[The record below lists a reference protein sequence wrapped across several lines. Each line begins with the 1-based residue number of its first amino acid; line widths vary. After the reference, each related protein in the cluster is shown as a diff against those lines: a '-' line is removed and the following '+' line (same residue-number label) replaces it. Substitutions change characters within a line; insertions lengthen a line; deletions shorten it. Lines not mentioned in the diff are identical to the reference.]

1 MEHILRV
8 KMTSTSYMEDDFLQC
23 FLPNFRELM
32 HVDDAVDELLYK
44 EKNNYIEAQEKALKK
59 MHIDHILGKEEF
71 FNKLRDFQDEE
82 SSIGIENGEFLR
94 PSSEAAK
101 GLVPITS
108 TMLEPRPFS
117 LKSSFLSKLKDP
129 IIIDPKLW
137 Y

>member
-1 MEHILRV
+1 
-8 KMTSTSYMEDDFLQC
+8 MEDDFLQC
-23 FLPNFRELM
+23 FLSNFRELM

-82 SSIGIENGEFLR
+82 SSIGIENGEFLLR

-101 GLVPITS
+101 GGVVPITS

-117 LKSSFLSKLKDP
+117 LKSSLLSKLKDP

>member
-1 MEHILRV
+1 
-8 KMTSTSYMEDDFLQC
+8 MEDDFLQC
-23 FLPNFRELM
+23 FLSNFRELM

-82 SSIGIENGEFLR
+82 SSIGIENGEFLLR

-117 LKSSFLSKLKDP
+117 LKSSLLSKLKDP